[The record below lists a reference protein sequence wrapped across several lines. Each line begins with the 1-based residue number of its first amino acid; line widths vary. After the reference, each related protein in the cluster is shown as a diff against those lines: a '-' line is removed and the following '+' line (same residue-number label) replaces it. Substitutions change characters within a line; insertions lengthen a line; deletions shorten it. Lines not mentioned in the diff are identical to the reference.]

1 MNDAT
6 KIFSLTVL
14 MMALTIPVFAKSVPV
29 QIGDGDI
36 TYKNGRITKIKYNKD
51 YYKVSYKKNK
61 VILTLN
67 YKPLEEPYK
76 YVLTYKDGH
85 IVREKDNLGYDTKI
99 TYKKGKITK
108 SSCKNGTWTVK
119 GDWITDKKGNI
130 TKVVFTARNNGKYQG
145 KVTYNIKNK
154 YKNGKLVSRKL
165 KYKTTVNYTTSGSYS
180 QKFVWKNKK
189 MTKGQQKK
197 AKAIAMHMA
206 NPLYTWWE

>member
-1 MNDAT
+1 MNNAT
-6 KIFSLTVL
+6 KILSLTVL

-29 QIGDGDI
+29 QTGDGDI
-36 TYKNGRITKIKYNKD
+36 TYKNGRITKIKYNKNS

-67 YKPLEEPYK
+67 YKPLEDPYK

-119 GDWITDKKGNI
+119 GDWITDKN
-130 TKVVFTARNNGKYQG
+130 
-145 KVTYNIKNK
+145 
-154 YKNGKLVSRKL
+154 
-165 KYKTTVNYTTSGSYS
+165 
-180 QKFVWKNKK
+180 VWKNKK